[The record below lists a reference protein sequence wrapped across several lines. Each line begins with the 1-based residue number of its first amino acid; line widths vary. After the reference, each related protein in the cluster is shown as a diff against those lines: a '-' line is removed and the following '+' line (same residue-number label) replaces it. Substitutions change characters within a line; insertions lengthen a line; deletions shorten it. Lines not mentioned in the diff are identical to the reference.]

1 MTIPIQI
8 HVSSI
13 ERLYSDNL
21 ITDEEYKRIMNR
33 LISASLKAKEA
44 KDNNG

>member
-1 MTIPIQI
+1 MTTPIQI

-13 ERLYSDNL
+13 ERLYSDSL
-21 ITDEEYKRIMNR
+21 ITDDEYKRIMNR

-44 KDNNG
+44 KDSHG